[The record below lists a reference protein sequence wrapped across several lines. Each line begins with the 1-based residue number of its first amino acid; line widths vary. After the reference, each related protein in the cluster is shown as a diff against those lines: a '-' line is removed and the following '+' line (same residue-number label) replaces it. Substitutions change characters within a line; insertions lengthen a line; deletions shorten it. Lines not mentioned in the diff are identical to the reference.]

1 MAQVIAGELS
11 AAGIRFGIVAGR
23 FNSFMTEHLVSGAID
38 TIVRHGGSPNQITV
52 AYVPGSFE
60 IPLACKKMAQGGQV
74 DAIVTVGAVI
84 RGSTSHYELV
94 CSELARGIA
103 QVALDENLPVT
114 FGVVTADSIE
124 QAIERSGSKA
134 GNKGAEA
141 ALAAIEMVSLFKE
154 FKKNKA

>member
-23 FNSFMTEHLVSGAID
+23 FNSFMTEHLVAGAVD
-38 TIVRHGGSPNQITV
+38 TIVRHGGNSDHISIM
-52 AYVPGSFE
+52 YVPGSFE
-60 IPLACKKMAQGGQV
+60 IPLACRKLAQSGTV

-94 CSELARGIA
+94 CGQLARGIS
-103 QVALDENLPVT
+103 QVALDEGLPVT
-114 FGVVTADSIE
+114 FGVVTAENIE

-134 GNKGAEA
+134 GNKGSEA
-141 ALAAIEMVSLFKE
+141 AIAAIEMVNLFKE
-154 FKKNKA
+154 MKKVK

>member
-23 FNSFMTEHLVSGAID
+23 FNSFMTEHLVSGAVD
-38 TIVRHGGSPNQITV
+38 TIVRHGGNSNQISIV
-52 AYVPGSFE
+52 YVPGSFE
-60 IPLACKKMAQGGQV
+60 IPLACRKLAQSGTV

-94 CSELARGIA
+94 CGQLARGISE
-103 QVALDENLPVT
+103 VSLEEGLPVT
-114 FGVVTADSIE
+114 FGVVTADNIE

-141 ALAAIEMVSLFKE
+141 AMAAIEMVNLFKE
-154 FKKNKA
+154 MKKEK